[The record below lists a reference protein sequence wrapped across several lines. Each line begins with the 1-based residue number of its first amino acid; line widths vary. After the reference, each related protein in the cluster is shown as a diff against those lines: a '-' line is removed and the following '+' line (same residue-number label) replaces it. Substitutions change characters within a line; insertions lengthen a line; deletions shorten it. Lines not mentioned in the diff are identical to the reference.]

1 MIINR
6 VLDDV
11 LSTYSSI
18 AVLRALLHSAK
29 GLTGREISR
38 NALITPKSALI
49 ALSKLTD
56 LKIVNRVIG
65 GRDHHFSLN
74 RKNYLVINGILP
86 LLESENQYMDVIVKL
101 LKKYL
106 SKKCISIILFGS
118 VARKEEKVGSDLDI
132 CAVVQS
138 NVQLKEI
145 DQIRQ
150 ELFYQLAEKFGITL
164 GLTSF
169 TQNEFRK
176 KGLKGQPPINNIIKE
191 GVLIFGKPI
200 KMILHD

>member
-18 AVLRALLHSAK
+18 AVLRVLLHSGK

-56 LKIVNRVIG
+56 LKIVNRIIG

-74 RKNYLVINGILP
+74 RKHYLVINGILP
-86 LLESENQYMDVIVKL
+86 LLESENHYMDVIVRL
-101 LKKYL
+101 IKKYL
-106 SKKCISIILFGS
+106 SNKCVSIILFGS
-118 VARKEEKVGSDLDI
+118 VARKEEKIGSDLDI

-138 NVQLKEI
+138 SIQLKEI
-145 DQIRQ
+145 IQIRQ
-150 ELFYQLAEKFGITL
+150 ELFYRLAENFGITL
-164 GLTSF
+164 GLTTI
-169 TQNEFRK
+169 TQTEFK
-176 KGLKGQPPINNIIKE
+176 SKGLKGKPPINDIIKE
-191 GVLIFGKPI
+191 GLLLYGKPI

>member
-138 NVQLKEI
+138 NIQLKEI

-164 GLTSF
+164 GLTTF

>member
-6 VLDDV
+6 VLDEI

-18 AVLRALLHSAK
+18 AVLRVLLHSGK

-56 LKIVNRVIG
+56 LKIVNRIIG
-65 GRDHHFSLN
+65 GRDHNFSLN

-86 LLESENQYMDVIVKL
+86 LLESENHYMDVIVKL
-101 LKKYL
+101 IKKYL
-106 SKKCISIILFGS
+106 ANKCVSIILFGS
-118 VARKEEKVGSDLDI
+118 VARKEEKIGSDLDI

-138 NVQLKEI
+138 AAQLKEI
-145 DQIRQ
+145 VQIRQ
-150 ELFYQLAEKFGITL
+150 ELFYQLAENFGITL
-164 GLTSF
+164 GLTSV
-169 TQNEFRK
+169 TQNEFRS
-176 KGLKGQPPINNIIKE
+176 KGLKGKPPINDIIKE
-191 GVLIFGKPI
+191 GVLLYGKPI

>member
-101 LKKYL
+101 LKKHL

-118 VARKEEKVGSDLDI
+118 VARKEEKVDSDLDI

-150 ELFYQLAEKFGITL
+150 ELFYQLAEKFGVTL
-164 GLTSF
+164 GLTTF

-176 KGLKGQPPINNIIKE
+176 KGLKGQPPISNIIKE

>member
-6 VLDDV
+6 VLDEI
-11 LSTYSSI
+11 LSTYSSV
-18 AVLRALLHSAK
+18 AVLRVLLHSGK

-56 LKIVNRVIG
+56 LKIVNRIIG

-86 LLESENQYMDVIVKL
+86 LLESENHYMDVIVKL
-101 LKKYL
+101 IKKYL
-106 SKKCISIILFGS
+106 ANKCVSIILFGS
-118 VARKEEKVGSDLDI
+118 VARKEEKIGSDLDI

-138 NVQLKEI
+138 AIQLKEI
-145 DQIRQ
+145 VQIRQ
-150 ELFYQLAEKFGITL
+150 ELFYQLAENFGITL
-164 GLTSF
+164 GLTTV
-169 TQNEFRK
+169 TQTEFRS
-176 KGLKGQPPINNIIKE
+176 KGLKGKSPINDIIKE
-191 GVLIFGKPI
+191 GVLLYGKPI

>member
-6 VLDDV
+6 VLDNV

-65 GRDHHFSLN
+65 GRDHTFL
-74 RKNYLVINGILP
+74 
-86 LLESENQYMDVIVKL
+86 
-101 LKKYL
+101 
-106 SKKCISIILFGS
+106 
-118 VARKEEKVGSDLDI
+118 
-132 CAVVQS
+132 
-138 NVQLKEI
+138 
-145 DQIRQ
+145 
-150 ELFYQLAEKFGITL
+150 
-164 GLTSF
+164 
-169 TQNEFRK
+169 
-176 KGLKGQPPINNIIKE
+176 
-191 GVLIFGKPI
+191 
-200 KMILHD
+200 